1 MKNSENVYS
10 PLFEPQEF
18 EKHGFRE
25 WGDLLH
31 HENDKKPLKNHSFYF
46 NFTARNVPN

>member
-1 MKNSENVYS
+1 MKKHENVYS
-10 PLFEPQEF
+10 PLLSPVDF

-31 HENDKKPLKNHSFYF
+31 HENDQKPLKNHLILLQFYC
-46 NFTARNVPN
+46 